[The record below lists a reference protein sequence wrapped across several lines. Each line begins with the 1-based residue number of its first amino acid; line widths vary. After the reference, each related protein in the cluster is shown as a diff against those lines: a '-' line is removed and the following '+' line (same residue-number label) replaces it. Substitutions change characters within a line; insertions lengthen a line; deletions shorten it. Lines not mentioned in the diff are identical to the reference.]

1 MPFTISVAGQVRQI
15 KLSQSKALWPLFETV
30 VNSIQSLEETK
41 ENNKEII
48 IEAIRDSN
56 VSLKLTS
63 DNNTVEEPSH
73 FEEFVVID
81 NGNGFNS
88 ENYTSF
94 LEAYSQ
100 YKVKKGCKGI
110 GRFLWLKA
118 FEEVSI
124 DSIFFEN
131 GKWYR
136 KVFSF
141 SIRGIEP
148 EDNVQELNGEFY
160 QRSTRVNLKRF
171 KPVYRDAVAY
181 KLDSLAKKIIEHC
194 LPYFIL
200 GACPQIV
207 LKDNFGEKIPLNYFY
222 DNTYKNSLHTDEMI

>member
-48 IEAIRDSN
+48 IEAIQDSN

-100 YKVKKGCKGI
+100 YKVKKD
-110 GRFLWLKA
+110 A
-118 FEEVSI
+118 
-124 DSIFFEN
+124 
-131 GKWYR
+131 
-136 KVFSF
+136 
-141 SIRGIEP
+141 
-148 EDNVQELNGEFY
+148 
-160 QRSTRVNLKRF
+160 RV
-171 KPVYRDAVAY
+171 
-181 KLDSLAKKIIEHC
+181 
-194 LPYFIL
+194 
-200 GACPQIV
+200 
-207 LKDNFGEKIPLNYFY
+207 
-222 DNTYKNSLHTDEMI
+222 